1 MKLRSFEFNEI
12 VAQQAKRYSTL
23 NTTDDLEVVQ
33 QQLSDLLPA
42 YRSEECLYDA
52 ITSSTDTL
60 SFLDGWRC
68 IGSGRFQYLK
78 EFCGGFATVF
88 SSTATVESDFSIIN
102 YEKNSRWSALTDLSL
117 EGILLWK
124 PEHEDR

>member
-1 MKLRSFEFNEI
+1 

-33 QQLSDLLPA
+33 QHHRDLLSA
-42 YRSEECLYDA
+42 NRSKECLYDA

-60 SFLDGWRC
+60 SFSDGWRC
-68 IGSGRFQYLK
+68 IGSGRFQYSK
-78 EFCGGFATVF
+78 EFCGGLAYVF

-102 YEKNSRWSALTDLSL
+102 YEKNSRRSALKDLSL
-117 EGILLWK
+117 EGILHSK
-124 PEHEDR
+124 QFDMVQKFKEG